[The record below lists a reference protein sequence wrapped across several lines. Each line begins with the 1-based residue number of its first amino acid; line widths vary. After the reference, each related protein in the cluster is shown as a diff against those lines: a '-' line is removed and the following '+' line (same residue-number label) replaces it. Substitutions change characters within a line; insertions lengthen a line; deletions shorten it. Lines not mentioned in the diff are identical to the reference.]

1 MKADRLVG
9 NESYSK
15 VYIIEKLLANI
26 NGVVP
31 EGCDETTTV
40 RDTEPDGQVP

>member
-1 MKADRLVG
+1 MDRLVV

-15 VYIIEKLLANI
+15 VYIIHITKLLANI

-40 RDTEPDGQVP
+40 RDTEPYGQVH